1 MDFREHLLSLEGGES
16 LPAPGRWFRVP
27 LNFLQSLKY
36 NCEVIFSL
44 EKDFSTIKYTQD
56 ANILFLY
63 FIFNNDLKP
72 EMELKKTNRLC

>member
-1 MDFREHLLSLEGGES
+1 MDFREHLLSLEGGER

-27 LNFLQSLKY
+27 LNFLQNLKY

-44 EKDFSTIKYTQD
+44 EKDFSTNTPKMLIFY
-56 ANILFLY
+56 LY